1 MNLTFDLTGK
11 LAVVTGGGGGLCSGF
26 SKTLAAAGA
35 KVAVCDLRPDAA
47 EKVASEI
54 RANGGCAAAL
64 LAFRLLRK
72 RGCKGF
78 DFGDNTFVAYFAD
91 GTEWTSRERGV
102 KPLVDAI
109 DGMRERFAGARC
121 YDRVVG
127 RAAALLYAR
136 LGVTEVYARVISEPA
151 RKALDDNG
159 IECSFGD
166 CVPYIINRRGD
177 GMCPMEQTVLDIED
191 PEKAVTALKEK
202 LRSMQ
207 NGR

>member
-1 MNLTFDLTGK
+1 MFLQQKMDDDTGK
-11 LAVVTGGGGGLCSGF
+11 DGRMSERLVQIKEKMEQEKYTCIISDG
-26 SKTLAAAGA
+26 KT
-35 KVAVCDLRPDAA
+35 
-47 EKVASEI
+47 E
-54 RANGGCAAAL
+54 
-64 LAFRLLRK
+64 
-72 RGCKGF
+72 
-78 DFGDNTFVAYFAD
+78 YF
-91 GTEWTSRERGV
+91 SRERGV
-102 KPLVDAI
+102 KPLLGWI
-109 DGMRERFAGARC
+109 DDGVEAEGFSAA
-121 YDRVVG
+121 DQVVG

-166 CVPYIINRRGD
+166 CVPYIINRHGD